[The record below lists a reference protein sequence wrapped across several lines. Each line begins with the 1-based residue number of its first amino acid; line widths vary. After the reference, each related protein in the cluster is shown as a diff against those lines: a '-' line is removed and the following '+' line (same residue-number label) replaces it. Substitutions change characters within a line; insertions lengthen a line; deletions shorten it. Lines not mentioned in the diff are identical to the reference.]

1 MKQYQIDYRK
11 LAVMLL
17 PTFLREAALVSFARV
32 MLQPLQTLHDRWRE
46 DCDRRDYNLQHTG
59 QVCTLKAVLN
69 DRFGL
74 DYSNG
79 FEIEDINAAGNW
91 VIAYDEALNLNDN
104 HTMAHDDSFFLV
116 HDEEAITNMT
126 HSFTV
131 YVPAQHWS
139 DLPVIK
145 TLVERY
151 RLVSRIPT
159 YMIKP

>member
-1 MKQYQIDYRK
+1 MRQYQIDYRK

-17 PTFLREAALVSFARV
+17 PTFLRTSVLVTLVRV
-32 MLQPLQTLHDRWRE
+32 MIQPLQALHDKWKADCERRE
-46 DCDRRDYNLQHTG
+46 YNLTHTG

-79 FEIEDINAAGNW
+79 FEIADINAAGDW
-91 VIAYDEALNLNDN
+91 VMIYDEAVNLNNN
-104 HTMAHDDSFFLV
+104 HVMA
-116 HDEEAITNMT
+116 EEASHFLIFDESTITQMT
-126 HSFTV
+126 HSFIV
-131 YVPAQHWS
+131 YVPQQCWAE
-139 DLPVIK
+139 LPVIR
-145 TLVERY
+145 TLVEKY